1 MNKRKEILLEAW
13 CLIDQGV
20 RISRLRTDEIDRIVA
35 SQPFKDFVSTYI
47 NQSGMVRQ
55 YLSDNEP
62 EEYEH
67 KHTTH
72 WVCAEQLEKY
82 GSDALCCECT
92 DHECED

>member
-35 SQPFKDFVSTYI
+35 SEPFKDFVSTYI

-55 YLSDNEP
+55 YLDEYEP
-62 EEYEH
+62 EEYE
-67 KHTTH
+67 HTTH

>member
-35 SQPFKDFVSTYI
+35 SQPFKDFVSIYI

>member
-13 CLIDQGV
+13 CLIDQGI
-20 RISRLRTDEIDRIVA
+20 RLGRLRTDEIDRIVA
-35 SQPFKDFVSTYI
+35 SQPFKDFVSIYI

>member
-13 CLIDQGV
+13 CLMDQGI

-35 SQPFKDFVSTYI
+35 SEPFKDFVSTYI

-67 KHTTH
+67 TTH
-72 WVCAEQLEKY
+72 WVCVGKLEKY
-82 GSDALCCECT
+82 GSDARCYECT

>member
-13 CLIDQGV
+13 CLMDQGI

-35 SQPFKDFVSTYI
+35 SEPFKDFVSTYI

-67 KHTTH
+67 TTH
-72 WVCAEQLEKY
+72 WVCAKQLEKY

-92 DHECED
+92 DHECE

>member
-13 CLIDQGV
+13 CLMDQGI

-35 SQPFKDFVSTYI
+35 SEPFKDFVSTYI

-67 KHTTH
+67 TTH

-82 GSDALCCECT
+82 GRNALCCECT

>member
-13 CLIDQGV
+13 CLIDQGI

-35 SQPFKDFVSTYI
+35 SEPFKDFVSTYI

-55 YLSDNEP
+55 YLSNGEP
-62 EEYEH
+62 EEYE
-67 KHTTH
+67 HTTH
-72 WVCAEQLEKY
+72 WVCAGKLEKY

-92 DHECED
+92 DHECE

>member
-1 MNKRKEILLEAW
+1 MANPPIKILLEAW
-13 CLIDQGV
+13 CLIDQGI

-35 SQPFKDFVSTYI
+35 SEPFKDFVSTYI

-67 KHTTH
+67 TTH
-72 WVCAEQLEKY
+72 WVCVGQLEKY
-82 GSDALCCECT
+82 GSDARCCECT
-92 DHECED
+92 DHECGD